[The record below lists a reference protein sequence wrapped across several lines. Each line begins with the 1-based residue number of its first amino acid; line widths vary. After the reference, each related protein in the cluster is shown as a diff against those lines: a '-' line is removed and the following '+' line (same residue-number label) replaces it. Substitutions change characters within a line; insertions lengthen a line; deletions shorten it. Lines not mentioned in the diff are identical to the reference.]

1 MDHKFLIIF
10 SYSMYNVAMAS
21 ASAFRAISLP
31 CAPTMVTSFL
41 ARQKPLRRLHARVH
55 PCVEPCPARFCYT
68 LASLVSRCV
77 KSIESV
83 TKSRSTF
90 KQFAHSSVTWTSF
103 NDKI

>member
-41 ARQKPLRRLHARVH
+41 ATKTSATTTCPCASVCRAMSCQILLH
-55 PCVEPCPARFCYT
+55 
-68 LASLVSRCV
+68 LG
-77 KSIESV
+77 I
-83 TKSRSTF
+83 
-90 KQFAHSSVTWTSF
+90 SSVKMCQVQSLSQNHVLRSNNSHTAEC
-103 NDKI
+103 NVDLI